1 MKRALCLALVAML
14 SACATP
20 LPQEFRTYTDLQL
33 AEVLTE
39 PEPIC
44 VGRLDDAQLWM
55 ACGRILGRPPADD
68 ADDRYAQ
75 RRAVEICDAQASC
88 DRARMSWRDRQR
100 YASEELARRAAE
112 RGQ

>member
-1 MKRALCLALVAML
+1 MKRALYLSVLAML

-33 AEVLTE
+33 AEVLAE

-44 VGRLDDAQLWM
+44 VGRLDDGQLWM
-55 ACGRILGRPPADD
+55 ACGRILGRPLPDD

-75 RRAVEICDAQASC
+75 RRFVEICDAMDRC
-88 DRARMSWRDRQR
+88 DRAKSTWRDHQR
-100 YASEELARRAAE
+100 YASEELARREAE